1 MNASVFVVS
10 ARGFEGEM
18 ESMAAFTTYD
28 KARDYVERIGFKSW
42 AIEELTSD
50 EECHETDDISQE

>member
-1 MNASVFVVS
+1 MSASVFVVS

-18 ESMAAFTTYD
+18 ESMAAFTTYN

-42 AIEELTSD
+42 VIEELGPD
-50 EECHETDDISQE
+50 EECHETDNLPSK